1 MADTRKDKR
10 APISL
15 KVRFKSATLDEF
27 IEQYSV
33 DISRGGIF
41 IKSKT
46 PMSVG
51 TLLKFEFQLKD
62 ESRLIHGVGRVVWKR
77 ESGDGDDP
85 PGMGI
90 KFIKMD
96 PESRALVEQMVQ
108 KRGDKPG
115 RFEEGQEG
123 SKPDPT
129 AGGFFPSTTPES
141 ELPAPEDRTQVRH
154 ASEFLAS
161 ALAEGDADSAKKE
174 AEANAEEARKRTEE
188 IEKKRAD
195 AKKKRKPRIKKTL
208 VGMGI
213 PAAEDDEDEA
223 SADTSAKAEP
233 AEDEAPRMVSESA
246 ETQAIDRGEIEKDAA
261 ESKEPEDEPSEKE
274 AKAAAASV
282 DKEVAEK
289 AADKE
294 EAEKKDA
301 EAALAAEKKAA
312 EKEAAEKKAAEKEAA
327 EKKAPEKKPAEK
339 PKAAAKPKP
348 AVAEARPKVAAAE
361 AEEEPKSRMGMI
373 LFALVAAAALGVIV
387 YMQMKPGEDPVTQP
401 EPTPVEE
408 EGLAAEGETEEVIEE
423 EVIEE
428 EVEGPTVTVNVTTE
442 PEGATVFVGDEEI
455 GAAPTDVILPVG
467 EAVTVA
473 ARMAGYT
480 EATQE
485 VTATE
490 EGTEDL
496 RLELAAMPYVINVTT
511 EPDGA
516 RVRASGGGSGSVTGA
531 GEIALS
537 DAPEEAVEL
546 TASLRGHDN
555 ATATVEPGAF
565 SAQDGR
571 MVASVTLTL
580 TERQRPTR
588 GGGGASRGGASEGGA
603 AAGGGAAGGGSGGG
617 AAGGGSGGGAAAGG
631 GTAGGGSGGGAA
643 GGGSGGGAAGG
654 GSGGGAAGGG
664 AAGGGSGGG
673 AAGGGSGGGAAGGGS
688 GGGAAGGGAEEE
700 APPDNPF

>member
-77 ESGDGDDP
+77 EPADGDDP

-115 RFEEGQEG
+115 RFEEGQDG
-123 SKPDPT
+123 GKPDPT

-161 ALAEGDADSAKKE
+161 ALAEGDADSAKQE
-174 AEANAEEARKRTEE
+174 AEAKAEEARKRTEE
-188 IEKKRAD
+188 IEKKRAE

-213 PAAEDDEDEA
+213 PAAGENEGEEIEPPSSEA
-223 SADTSAKAEP
+223 DEP
-233 AEDEAPRMVSESA
+233 AEEEAKPAREVSESA
-246 ETQAIDRGEIEKDAA
+246 ETLAMDREAIEKQEAAA
-261 ESKEPEDEPSEKE
+261 EEAEEAP
-274 AKAAAASV
+274 AKAAEPEPEEPEAAEA
-282 DKEVAEK
+282 DDADEK
-289 AADKE
+289 AAE
-294 EAEKKDA
+294 EA
-301 EAALAAEKKAA
+301 AAAAAA
-312 EKEAAEKKAAEKEAA
+312 EKEAAEKAAEAKAKDEAAAKAAQKKA
-327 EKKAPEKKPAEK
+327 EKAKAEK
-339 PKAAAKPKP
+339 AEPKPKPKP
-348 AVAEARPKVAAAE
+348 AVSEARPQTAA

-373 LFALVAAAALGVIV
+373 FFALVAAVVVGVIV
-387 YMQMKPGEDPVTQP
+387 YMQMQPGDDPVT
-401 EPTPVEE
+401 EPTDVVDPGEE
-408 EGLAAEGETEEVIEE
+408 EGLAAEGEGEEPIEE
-423 EVIEE
+423 AIEE
-428 EVEGPTVTVNVTTE
+428 PVEEPTPTVSVNVTTE
-442 PEGATVFVGDEEI
+442 PEGATVFVRGEEA
-455 GAAPTDVILPVG
+455 GAAPLDVDLPIG

-473 ARMAGYT
+473 ARLTGYT

-485 VTATE
+485 VTAAE
-490 EGTEDL
+490 EGTEDISL
-496 RLELAAMPYVINVTT
+496 TLEAMDYVISVTT
-511 EPDGA
+511 SPGNA
-516 RVRASGGGSGSVTGA
+516 RVRATGGGSGQVTGT
-531 GEIALS
+531 GEIELRG
-537 DAPEEAVEL
+537 APDEAVEL

-565 SAQDGR
+565 TAQDGR

-580 TERQRPTR
+580 TERERPRPTGS
-588 GGGGASRGGASEGGA
+588 GGGGGGSAGGGS
-603 AAGGGAAGGGSGGG
+603 AGGGAAGGGSAGGGGAGGG
-617 AAGGGSGGGAAAGG
+617 AAGGGG
-631 GTAGGGSGGGAA
+631 
-643 GGGSGGGAAGG
+643 
-654 GSGGGAAGGG
+654 AGGG
-664 AAGGGSGGG
+664 AAGGGSAGGGSAGGGGAGGG
-673 AAGGGSGGGAAGGGS
+673 AAGGGSAGGGS
-688 GGGAAGGGAEEE
+688 AGGGSAGGGSAGGGGGGGGAGGGGAGGGEAPEEE

>member
-213 PAAEDDEDEA
+213 PAADDEEGA
-223 SADTSAKAEP
+223 STGASAKAEP

-261 ESKEPEDEPSEKE
+261 ESKEPEDEPSEKD
-274 AKAAAASV
+274 AKAAAASI

-301 EAALAAEKKAA
+301 EAAL
-312 EKEAAEKKAAEKEAA
+312 AAEKKAAEKEAA

-631 GTAGGGSGGGAA
+631 GTAGGGSGG
-643 GGGSGGGAAGG
+643 
-654 GSGGGAAGGG
+654 
-664 AAGGGSGGG
+664 
-673 AAGGGSGGGAAGGGS
+673 
-688 GGGAAGGGAEEE
+688 
-700 APPDNPF
+700 